1 MKCGFNFLTSIIG
14 LHRFLSFLLHCHDFS
29 FLPPGRSLLKPL
41 HFGESNSET
50 SFVRLLKMG
59 GFAQRGGK
67 RKKMSLRRCRGLVTS
82 AKRGEGT

>member
-50 SFVRLLKMG
+50 SFVQLLTMG
-59 GFAQRGGK
+59 GTCKER
-67 RKKMSLRRCRGLVTS
+67 RKEKKKSP
-82 AKRGEGT
+82 KEK